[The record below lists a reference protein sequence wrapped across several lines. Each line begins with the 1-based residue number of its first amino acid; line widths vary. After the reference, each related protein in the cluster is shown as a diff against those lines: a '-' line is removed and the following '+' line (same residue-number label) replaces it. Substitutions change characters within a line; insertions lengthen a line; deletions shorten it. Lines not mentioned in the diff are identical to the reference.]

1 MFGRRKNQTPE
12 QEAPVTQE
20 FDPASLGPRDRGP
33 WDSSERDPGSPG
45 YVDLG
50 SLRIKG
56 RDGVGLQ
63 LPQENGALSSVLVV
77 LEGAN
82 SAMELR
88 IFAASRSGGE
98 WADVLQDL
106 KREVERRDGEWKET
120 DGPFGDELRFRV
132 QVQTQDGRTGTQDS
146 RILAVEGP
154 RWLLRAT
161 LLGAAAGDEAAA
173 EPLLELLRDVIVV
186 RGDEPRMVREP
197 LPLQLP
203 PGAAPQD
210 QQPPNDA
217 G

>member
-1 MFGRRKNQTPE
+1 MFGRRKNQAPDDGPTTP
-12 QEAPVTQE
+12 QD
-20 FDPASLGPRDRGP
+20 FDPADLGSRAGGP
-33 WDSSERDPGSPG
+33 WDSSERDPDSAG

-56 RDGVGLQ
+56 REGVGLQ
-63 LPQENGALSSVLVV
+63 LPQENGTLSSVLVV

-98 WADVLQDL
+98 WSDVLQDL

-161 LLGAAAGDEAAA
+161 LLGAAAGDETAA
-173 EPLLELLRDVIVV
+173 EPLLEILREVIVV

-203 PGAAPQD
+203 PGAVAQD
-210 QQPPNDA
+210 QQPSSDA